1 MWDMSIHVKS
11 DRLEIIPIV
20 ANNEL
25 LNVKTKHQ
33 NIYNDLNETVRN
45 SWPTFEV
52 YKYEQIE
59 QREEWE
65 RNLIHRRFGKTKM
78 AMGK

>member
-33 NIYNDLNETVRN
+33 NIYNDLSETVRN